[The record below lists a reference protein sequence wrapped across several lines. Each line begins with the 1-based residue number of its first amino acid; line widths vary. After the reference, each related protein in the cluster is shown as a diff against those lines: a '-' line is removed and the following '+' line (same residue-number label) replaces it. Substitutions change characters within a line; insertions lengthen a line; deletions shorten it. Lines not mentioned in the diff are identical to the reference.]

1 MTDPAATIETL
12 LPLAPDSPLLGL
24 PGAVQAE
31 GIDSGV
37 AAHYGNP
44 MIEQRSLAAGRAI
57 VDLSHHGVLG
67 VSGPDRLTWLNSIAS
82 QELRSLAAGESTEML
97 LLDPAGRLEY
107 AIRVLDDGVETWL
120 LVEAAEL
127 PGLQKFLDRMKFML
141 RVQIVDHT
149 LAYATIG
156 AMTDDP
162 ALVGITAAAPND
174 VPLTWLDPWAAV
186 TRGGYQYAETPEHP
200 GTHWLYT
207 ETLVP
212 RASLPALRDAL
223 AAGALT
229 AGAPTT
235 GAPTAGAPT
244 AGAPTAGAPTAID
257 AAGADETASAAV
269 PAAAASGSAA
279 SDVDADGAGAV
290 PAAEAAA
297 SASPAVVV
305 PAAASPAVVVP
316 AAASPG
322 AVASAAITPAGLLAL
337 EALRIAAWRPRRA
350 REVDEKSLPHELDW
364 LRTAVHLSKGCYRGQ
379 ETVAKVHNLGHP
391 PRRLVMLHLDGSEGV
406 LPAPGDPV
414 QADRVRP
421 GAEPERVT
429 VGTITSSAIHYEL
442 GPIALAVIKR
452 TIPATS
458 TLYVESDGISISA
471 GQEIIVPQSA
481 GSVADI
487 PRLPRLG
494 IRTPGR

>member
-1 MTDPAATIETL
+1 MTDPAPTS
-12 LPLAPDSPLLGL
+12 SPLLGL

-31 GIDSGV
+31 GIDAGV

-44 MIEQRSLAAGRAI
+44 MIEQRTLAAGSSI
-57 VDLSHHGVLG
+57 VDLSHRGVLS
-67 VSGPDRLTWLNSIAS
+67 VAGPDRLTWLNSIAS
-82 QELRSLAAGESTEML
+82 QELKSLAPGESTEML
-97 LLDPAGRLEY
+97 LLDPTGRLEY

-120 LVEAAEL
+120 LIEAAEL

-141 RVQIVDHT
+141 RVQVVDHT

-156 AMTDDP
+156 AMTDAP
-162 ALVGITAAAPND
+162 ATVGIAPAAPND
-174 VPLTWLDPWAAV
+174 VPLTWLDPWAHVA
-186 TRGGYQYAETPEHP
+186 RGGYQYAETPEHP
-200 GTHWLYT
+200 GTHWTYT
-207 ETLVP
+207 ETLVA

-223 AAGALT
+223 AAGT
-229 AGAPTT
+229 VTVTPT
-235 GAPTAGAPT
+235 GA
-244 AGAPTAGAPTAID
+244 
-257 AAGADETASAAV
+257 AATSSV
-269 PAAAASGSAA
+269 K
-279 SDVDADGAGAV
+279 
-290 PAAEAAA
+290 
-297 SASPAVVV
+297 
-305 PAAASPAVVVP
+305 
-316 AAASPG
+316 
-322 AVASAAITPAGLLAL
+322 PAGLLAL

-350 REVDEKSLPHELDW
+350 REVDEKSIPHELDW

-421 GAEPERVT
+421 EQEAERVT
-429 VGTITSSAIHYEL
+429 VGVITSSGIHYEL

-452 TIPATS
+452 TIPAAS
-458 TLYVESDGISISA
+458 TLYVASEGISISA
-471 GQEIIVPQSA
+471 SQEIIVPQSA

-494 IRTPGR
+494 IRTPGH